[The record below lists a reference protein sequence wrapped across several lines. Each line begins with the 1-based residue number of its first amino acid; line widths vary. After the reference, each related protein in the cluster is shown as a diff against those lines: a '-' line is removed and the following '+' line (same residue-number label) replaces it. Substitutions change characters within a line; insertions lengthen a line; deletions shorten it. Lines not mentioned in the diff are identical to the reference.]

1 MLILSFW
8 DADTKW
14 CWLYRKLDR
23 RKIYKSKGGSQESLR
38 TIRVRSRADP
48 EWRREEGR
56 KDNQVAESQ
65 TTEQFYGEFG
75 KTIFGGLHHTSLYW
89 CPFFSVSNSQ
99 TPSASWDTFPSELPN
114 QAFVSCVL
122 TSETSPRTGL
132 PLNTPGAFRH
142 WLGGAMGSPA
152 HYRVATVFQR
162 QQLEPSLKLEAWAV
176 CSHGHRCA
184 HTIKWWRQ

>member
-23 RKIYKSKGGSQESLR
+23 RKIYKSKGRGSQESLR
-38 TIRVRSRADP
+38 TIRVRSGLTLSEGER
-48 EWRREEGR
+48 EGR

-99 TPSASWDTFPSELPN
+99 THFCFLGYFSKWTPN

-122 TSETSPRTGL
+122 TSETSPRTGP
-132 PLNTPGAFRH
+132 PLIPLVHSDIGWEEPWEAQLIAN
-142 WLGGAMGSPA
+142 
-152 HYRVATVFQR
+152 VATVFR
-162 QQLEPSLKLEAWAV
+162 GSSWNPPP
-176 CSHGHRCA
+176 
-184 HTIKWWRQ
+184 